1 MRVLPYTVPM
11 SEHEPLHAYHEATE
25 HARDARRELDAA
37 LKLFRGFLED
47 LDSAAH
53 HLSFHGDGSYTRGEA
68 CTIHIENV
76 PDFDA
81 VIAARQRWETA
92 RNRERELHGKLT
104 AAQRVALTS

>member
-1 MRVLPYTVPM
+1 M
-11 SEHEPLHAYHEATE
+11 SEHDALTAFHEATE
-25 HARDARRELDAA
+25 FARQARRELDSA
-37 LKLFRGFLED
+37 LREFRGFLED

-53 HLSFHGDGSYTRGEA
+53 HLSFHGDGGYTRGEA

-92 RNRERELHGKLT
+92 RNRERELHGKLS